1 MSHNHRAG
9 FTLVELMLSMTFI
22 SVMLVAIAL
31 CVIQMSTIYN
41 RGETMRQVNQASRL
55 MATNLQQ
62 TIGAADP
69 ALLDLSKV
77 ESHGRLCTGRFTYVW
92 NSLRPD
98 GTEKFTN
105 NRYTGSNAEPI
116 RFVRITDPG
125 GSYCELSGGNAHID
139 RTAAQPQELLTEG
152 DRSLRAHRFTVTPAM
167 EATITRQQI
176 YVFKVLLGTENIQE
190 IDTTSDSCLPP
201 SDLASNQAY
210 CSVNEFNLTVRAGV
224 G

>member
-1 MSHNHRAG
+1 MSRKYQTG

-55 MATNLQQ
+55 LATNLQQ
-62 TIGAADP
+62 TIGPADP

-98 GTEKFTN
+98 GTEKFNNNQYAGTN
-105 NRYTGSNAEPI
+105 TDPI
-116 RFVRITDPG
+116 RFIRISDPG
-125 GSYCELSGGNAHID
+125 GNYCELNGGNTHID
-139 RTAAQPQELLTEG
+139 RATAQPQELLAEG
-152 DRSLRAHRFTVTPAM
+152 DRSLRAHRFSVAPAM
-167 EATITRQQI
+167 EGSVTKQQI
-176 YVFKVLLGTENIQE
+176 YVFQILLGTENIQE

>member
-1 MSHNHRAG
+1 MNRKQQAG
-9 FTLVELMLSMTFI
+9 FTLVELMLSMAFI

-55 MATNLQQ
+55 LATNLQQ
-62 TIGAADP
+62 TIGPADP
-69 ALLDLSKV
+69 SLLDLSKV

-98 GTEKFTN
+98 GTEMFN
-105 NRYTGSNAEPI
+105 NNQYAGSNAEPI
-116 RFVRITDPG
+116 RFIRITDPG
-125 GSYCELSGGNAHID
+125 GEYCELNGGNTHID
-139 RTAAQPQELLTEG
+139 RATAMPQELLSEG
-152 DRSLRAHRFTVTPAM
+152 DRSLRAHRLSVTPAM
-167 EATITRQQI
+167 EGTIAKQQMYI
-176 YVFKVLLGTENIQE
+176 FKILLGTENIQE

-201 SDLASNQAY
+201 ADLASNQAY
-210 CSVNEFNLTVRAGV
+210 CSVNELNLTVRAGL